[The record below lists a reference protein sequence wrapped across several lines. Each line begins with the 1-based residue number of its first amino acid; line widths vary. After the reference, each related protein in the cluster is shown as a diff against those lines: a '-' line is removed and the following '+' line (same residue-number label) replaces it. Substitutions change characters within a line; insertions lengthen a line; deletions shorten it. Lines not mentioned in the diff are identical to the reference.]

1 MSADS
6 ILNSLNG
13 YNDVQNAR
21 LVEIADQLK
30 EITVQYNSGDL
41 SASEYKELL
50 EDIASET
57 AIVNDAAALREQQQL
72 KLIIDTAI
80 TIAAT
85 AAKAI

>member
-1 MSADS
+1 MSADN

-13 YNDVQNAR
+13 YNDTQNSK
-21 LVEIADQLK
+21 LTEISEQLK
-30 EITVQYNSGDL
+30 EITLQFKSGAL
-41 SASEYKELL
+41 SPSEYKELL

-57 AIVNDAAALREQQQL
+57 AIVNDAAALRSQQQL

>member
-13 YNDVQNAR
+13 YNDVQNAN
-21 LVEIADQLK
+21 LAEIASQLK
-30 EITVQYNSGDL
+30 EITEQYNSGDL

-57 AIVNDAAALREQQQL
+57 AIVNDAASLREQQQL

>member
-13 YNDVQNAR
+13 YNDVQNSR

>member
-1 MSADS
+1 MSADN

-13 YNDVQNAR
+13 YNDTQNSK
-21 LVEIADQLK
+21 LTEIAEQLK
-30 EITVQYNSGDL
+30 EITVQYKSGAL
-41 SASEYKELL
+41 SPSEYQELL

-57 AIVNDAAALREQQQL
+57 AIVNDAAALRAQQQL

>member
-1 MSADS
+1 MSADN

-13 YNDVQNAR
+13 YDDTQNAK
-21 LVEIADQLK
+21 LAEIAAQLK
-30 EITVQYNSGDL
+30 EITEQFNSGNL
-41 SASEYKELL
+41 SGSEYKELL

-57 AIVNDAAALREQQQL
+57 AIVNDAAALNAQRQL

>member
-1 MSADS
+1 MSADN

-13 YNDVQNAR
+13 YNDVQNSKLA
-21 LVEIADQLK
+21 EISEQLK
-30 EITVQYNSGDL
+30 EITVQFKSGSL
-41 SASEYKELL
+41 SPSEYKELL

-57 AIVNDAAALREQQQL
+57 AIVNDAASLRSQQQL